1 MNAIRIQL
9 NSRGAVALVLA
20 LLILVLAAAPALAWE
35 DEGEGK
41 FSAPHSMVMSGAVR
55 DNSSAGPGLRFAAPA
70 FVTRPLWPP
79 FALVE

>member
-41 FSAPHSMVMSGAVR
+41 FGAPHSMVISGAVS
-55 DNSSAGPGLRFAAPA
+55 DNSSAGPGLRLASLVI
-70 FVTRPLWPP
+70 VTRPLRPP